1 MAATSIGVQFD
12 IVDLDASYEVVGTSD
27 NYSFQYDLGRGSDLV
42 NFEGESFQKVISL
55 KGNYG
60 NFEIRVFAVSDIGV
74 RSEFIQ
80 DEISI
85 SAPEFDNTFTFS
97 NLRVEDTENNLSLD
111 SYNVYS
117 PKEQGDK
124 LIVNSEFLNKKI
136 NLKWELIPPGGHAKE
151 GESLSRELFGDTF
164 LDHFEI
170 RIRRG
175 EGGTLVTESEIN
187 NSLSL
192 AASLNASTP
201 YDLLTNYKSFE
212 IEINQ
217 AAFDELNLERTNSFE
232 IVSYDS
238 FGRTATGL
246 LTGINYYPSLDN
258 FIYDLNSSSLS
269 MSWSSVDKDVSSVDL
284 SGIAIPSSEQ
294 LYAVDNIADNVEY
307 YSSLNDAPIWTS
319 INNKIYKLGDK
330 VLYTDDYVYEC
341 ILEHTASLNSNP
353 TSQSHWRQLNKK
365 IDYFY
370 FERQPDQNNFQIKQ
384 IFGYSYYYGI
394 QASDGFGTGIN
405 YNITQDGLSD
415 GGELRGFAS
424 SISLKNLRYR
434 ERGED
439 LIFNWDVVDQDDN
452 AVDISQNK
460 FIFTESDV
468 PSLLGISGSLY
479 DLKTNQYLTGITQG
493 NNSSSAILD
502 PALNKVKIDGL
513 HNAGVFYAYEYTR
526 AINNSIYGVGGFPA
540 NIVDYDS
547 SVTYN
552 LSSTPNS
559 VIAGGDQLFEI
570 KNDNSIISPNIAPY
584 YDDWS
589 SSVTYDQN
597 DVVKYNS
604 VLYVVDAKFGIE
616 SDDIV
621 EFFNENNSYTAGQ
634 LVVFVDQTVPVF
646 NPEAGYFEHNL
657 VLYNGEIYKS
667 LQDQNEGSAA
677 IPGQDA
683 NSWKVATILVDYGAA
698 IYKCL
703 NNVFPPASVSPIQD
717 VDNWQ
722 IQNPSSSD
730 HFSVY
735 VQAYSDEVQYSIGD
749 LVFYD
754 DIVYVAQTININ
766 SLPVTAETNA
776 TYVDWLPIWERNT
789 SYDDIIFQHI
799 GIPEGG
805 KRSIGIEIGILDNN
819 GEIIESKRLDADN
832 PPPVISSAGFFEK
845 IDTTSEVTK
854 VKFNF
859 NYLLDH
865 QEKTSRV
872 NVYRIPEH
880 EVEQYDAGGNV
891 IGYDFGKFVITGEDG
906 SPDTSEY
913 LVQTILGAS
922 NDTYGDNINKIIDE
936 PPIPFDEN
944 GVDQITGYYY
954 KILPFD
960 DFGSGE
966 LYTVPNG
973 DPLTSVEDK
982 IVVYPKRFN
991 DNNPYSAPGKVVRPD
1006 STSDNIPGPVKNFN
1020 GNVAFENFFLN
1031 WTAPNQDYDP
1041 DVPNKLL
1048 DWTEND
1054 IDYYEVW
1061 NSREQTIKTGDNSVE
1076 WSPDKNT
1083 GYRKIEGTLYSVG
1096 EKPKEIKDPARNI
1109 VNAENIFNVPANA
1122 PSIEVVHKGS
1132 TDIRE
1137 YFWVRAV
1144 DFAGNKSPFTGSSDN
1159 YIDGIEGLSLTPG
1172 TISATDVGDFEI
1184 SITDKFTNTIAL
1196 NPNNPFFTSAGFG
1209 KWSDHSVFYQGQSYP
1224 ISGSI
1229 DNHIRYSTDG
1239 LRDGYVWWQ
1248 TNNDYYNTGIEHPAS
1263 LQDGNFNDGDFIIAR
1278 VNEGIVTPAFHVF
1291 ANALIGTANIAEAA
1305 IIDAKIK
1312 DLSAD
1317 KITAGKIKGHR
1328 LEIINSGSDQ
1338 STYGSLASKGFSG
1351 IRNENISGFVLSGDG
1366 SFAFQQGG
1374 SSLTF
1379 DDEGLVLRGKLQ
1391 QKNGLD
1397 FDFIDINLSPNY
1409 FNYLETDIGTYQ
1421 FEEGQVVNVSV
1432 EFRNSS
1438 ITSIDQIQIRLDV
1451 TNAGVVQEGSWA
1463 QVSTY
1468 NEFDS
1473 VEFIDNI
1480 LSFDLSVEEFNNQ
1493 IQQGNSVDDALI
1505 VNVRSTKG
1513 SLQRSATITRIIDGK
1528 TGVDSKTVK
1537 IVSIKKE
1544 ESEQIPLYD
1553 SSKAYDYL
1561 DLVLYEGDTPE
1572 IYLSQRNQTAGQSTP
1587 GSDEDFWS
1595 LVTGIRFA
1603 VVKGQDGK
1611 YADVRPMGFSAETQG
1626 IDNPSFRWTVIG
1638 SYTSIHSQPNY
1649 ILSSGRFPSLNQTV
1663 TLEVVAIDSD
1673 GNHVAT
1679 DNVTIYCVKEGS
1691 DALTAFLTNAVHVVQ
1706 SDSSGNTG
1714 SAALDNAGGQFK
1726 VFLGSQDISNQC
1738 EFSVA
1743 TQNGISMGIG
1753 SASGTYSVNS
1763 FNADADQ
1770 GSATLEATIPIIEGK
1785 TNETKNIDLVYS
1797 ISKAMQGE
1805 TPSVYYLLAKAGTL
1819 LHNGQGFLPIQ
1830 AREVVGGEDRNVS
1843 FNVDFY
1849 KLSSDANGNYI
1860 LEEKINDIP
1869 DPDGLITILKNDVNG
1884 VLNLGFTRSN
1894 DDQILDTIT
1903 IADVTDGIDTI
1914 VGSVE
1919 SNKPLVYVKDKNS
1932 GSWSSTSDST
1942 LTAKFYRSGSF
1953 LGEKTATVVLN
1964 STAGT
1969 LSSTG
1974 GTDITVSGNNSSSI
1988 TITFTQQDGG
1998 DSFSVSETVYAVQGG
2013 DKGDKG
2019 DSPSVYYIKPTDGTA
2034 LKNSSG
2040 SLEVEARQ
2048 IIDGVDS
2055 KISSGNIKLYVGT
2068 SDKGYDE
2075 TFNASQ
2081 INGSVLV
2088 ELKEGSTVYDTITL
2102 IDVTDGEDAIV
2113 GSVTSNR
2120 SLAYVQNKNDGSW
2133 STTDPSS
2140 LTAKFY
2146 KNGSVLNTKTTT
2158 VVLNSTAGTLSYT
2171 GGTDITVSGNNSS
2184 AITITFTYNNVSV
2197 SETVYAV
2204 LGGDKG
2210 DPGNLGSSPSFRG
2223 VWNPETQYIGEIST
2237 SPTTP
2242 ARGDVVYHEP
2252 SSKYYI
2258 CKKNASGNNQ
2268 SPTNDTFWET
2278 FGNQFSSV
2286 ATELLLTKDAFITQK
2301 LELGVGGNATK
2312 NPQSG
2317 VIVSA
2322 GFTGGLYDVY
2332 NDTYL
2337 QEDGVVYKKKLNC
2350 AYYATDFENN
2360 GKMFIRNSVGALQ
2373 ELPVARRIQWDNNTI
2388 ELTQSEYDNLP
2399 PLHRYVE
2406 RIETSLTRYMY
2417 LGKDQ
2422 FIKKDSS
2429 WYSNA
2434 PGFLLARPDDDRAI
2448 FDVGGTGQL
2457 GNDSYIRFDSSKG
2470 KVEIAGSF
2478 INNTILAPDFNVAD
2492 LQFLEDPFGAFVGG
2506 GYNNFI
2512 GIDESS
2518 DFNSLGSAITAG
2530 AWNTMESRFSFIG
2543 AGYSGDCRDNFSA
2556 IVAGYG
2562 NSMPLEEP
2570 ESNQGSNFIGAGI
2583 VNTISGGASQSI
2595 INGSNNL
2602 IEGKTGV
2609 YQPLFDEDNSWF
2621 SKYILGMGD
2630 NSLTEIEGAP
2640 NWYASWLGYFAV
2652 PDDAQSLRGI
2662 ARGGRI
2668 RSLKLGWLY
2677 VAPNLAFSYLDEP
2690 IQGLW
2695 IYTDDFN
2702 SSTKGWYW
2710 FYRESQSSLEI
2721 FGEGNKDYIF
2731 AYFNGNSSI
2740 NPSWVYINQDA
2751 KGYFY
2756 EDSNP
2761 SLINLL

>member
-151 GESLSRELFGDTF
+151 GESISQELFGDTF
-164 LDHFEI
+164 LDHFEV

-175 EGGTLVTESEIN
+175 EDGTLVTESEIN

-217 AAFDELNLERTNSFE
+217 ATFNELNLERTNSFE

-246 LTGINYYPSLDN
+246 LTGVNYYPSLDN
-258 FIYDLNSSSLS
+258 FIYDLNGSSLS

-353 TSQSHWRQLNKK
+353 TSQSHWRQLSKK

-384 IFGYSYYYGI
+384 VFGYSYYYGI
-394 QASDGFGTGIN
+394 QASDGFGTGVN

-452 AVDISQNK
+452 TVDISQNK

-493 NNSSSAILD
+493 NNSSSAIVD

-547 SVTYN
+547 SATYN
-552 LSSTPNS
+552 LSSDPNS
-559 VIAGGDQLFEI
+559 VIAAGDRLFEI

-589 SSVTYDQN
+589 SSVTYNQN

-634 LVVFVDQTVPVF
+634 LVVFADQTVPVF
-646 NPEAGYFEHNL
+646 NSEAGYFEHNL
-657 VLYNGEIYKS
+657 VLYDGVIYKS
-667 LQDQNEGSAA
+667 LQDQNEGAAA

-683 NSWKVATILVDYGAA
+683 NSWRVATILVDYNVG

-703 NNVFPPASVSPIQD
+703 NNVFPPASVTPVQD
-717 VDNWQ
+717 IDNWQ
-722 IQNPSSSD
+722 IQNPSNSD
-730 HFSVY
+730 SFSVY
-735 VQAYSDEVQYSIGD
+735 VQAYSNEVQYSIGD

-754 DIVYVAQTININ
+754 NIVYIAQTININ
-766 SLPVTAETNA
+766 SLPVTAETDA
-776 TYVDWLPIWERNT
+776 DYVDWLPVWERNT
-789 SYDDIIFQHI
+789 RYDDIIFQHV
-799 GIPEGG
+799 GIQEGG
-805 KRSIGIEIGILDNN
+805 KRSVGIEIGILDNN

-832 PPPVISSAGFFEK
+832 PPPVISSVGFAEK
-845 IDTTSEVTK
+845 IDTTSEVTR

-891 IGYDFGKFVITGEDG
+891 VGYDFGKFVITGEDG

-973 DPLTSVEDK
+973 DPLTSVQDK

-1020 GNVAFENFFLN
+1020 GSVAFENFFLN

-1159 YIDGIEGLSLTPG
+1159 YVDGIEGLSLTPG
-1172 TISATDVGDFEI
+1172 TIAATDVGDFEI

-1248 TNNDYYNTGIEHPAS
+1248 TSNDYYNTGIEHPAS

-1317 KITAGKIKGHR
+1317 KITAGQIKGHR

-1480 LSFDLSVEEFNNQ
+1480 LSFDLSVEEFNNK

-1544 ESEQIPLYD
+1544 ESAEIPLYD

-1572 IYLSQRNQTAGQSTP
+1572 IYLSQRNQTAGQSIP

-1595 LVTGIRFA
+1595 LVTEIRFA

-1626 IDNPSFRWTVIG
+1626 IDNPSLKWTVIG
-1638 SYTSIHSQPNY
+1638 SFTETQVQPNY

-1663 TLEVVAIDSD
+1663 TLEVVAIDPSD
-1673 GNHVAT
+1673 GSHVAT

-1738 EFSVA
+1738 EFSIA

-1819 LHNGQGFLPIQ
+1819 LHNGQGYLPIQ

-1849 KLSSDANGNYI
+1849 KLSSDLNGDYI
-1860 LEEKINDIP
+1860 LQEKINDIP
-1869 DPDGLITILKNDVNG
+1869 DTNGLITIFPNDVDG
-1884 VLNLGFTRSN
+1884 VLNLGFTRSGE
-1894 DDQILDTIT
+1894 DQILDTIT

-1919 SNKPLVYVKDKNS
+1919 SDKPLVYVKDKNS
-1932 GSWSSTSDST
+1932 GSWSTTGPSS

-2019 DSPSVYYIKPTDGTA
+2019 D
-2034 LKNSSG
+2034 
-2040 SLEVEARQ
+2040 
-2048 IIDGVDS
+2048 
-2055 KISSGNIKLYVGT
+2055 
-2068 SDKGYDE
+2068 KG
-2075 TFNASQ
+2075 
-2081 INGSVLV
+2081 
-2088 ELKEGSTVYDTITL
+2088 
-2102 IDVTDGEDAIV
+2102 
-2113 GSVTSNR
+2113 
-2120 SLAYVQNKNDGSW
+2120 
-2133 STTDPSS
+2133 DP
-2140 LTAKFY
+2140 ADP
-2146 KNGSVLNTKTTT
+2146 
-2158 VVLNSTAGTLSYT
+2158 A
-2171 GGTDITVSGNNSS
+2171 
-2184 AITITFTYNNVSV
+2184 
-2197 SETVYAV
+2197 
-2204 LGGDKG
+2204 

-2242 ARGDVVYHEP
+2242 ARGDVVYHDTQ
-2252 SSKYYI
+2252 YYI

-2268 SPTNDTFWET
+2268 SPTNDTFWEH

-2301 LELGVGGNATK
+2301 LELGVGGNATE

-2322 GFTGGLYDVY
+2322 GFTGGLYNVY

-2337 QEDGVVYKKKLNC
+2337 QEDGIVYRKKLNC
-2350 AYYATDFENN
+2350 AYYATDFESN
-2360 GKMFIRNSVGALQ
+2360 GRMFIRDSSGALQ
-2373 ELPVARRIQWDNNTI
+2373 ELPLAERIQWDNNTI
-2388 ELTQSEYDNLP
+2388 ELSQSQYDNLP
-2399 PLHRYVE
+2399 SLHRYVE

-2434 PGFLLARPDDDRAI
+2434 PGFLLARPNDERAI

-2478 INNTILAPDFNVAD
+2478 INNTILAPDFNVTD

-2512 GIDESS
+2512 GIDEGS

-2630 NSLTEIEGAP
+2630 NSLKEIEGAP
-2640 NWYASWLGYFAV
+2640 NWYASWLGYFAA
-2652 PDDAQSLRGI
+2652 PDGAQSLRGI

-2695 IYTDDFN
+2695 IYPDDFN

-2710 FYRESQSSLEI
+2710 FYRESQSSLRI